1 MIHPNKLTKI
11 LKISQQRRKK
21 IATMLMVNFLFS
33 TILFAFPQSKCDG
46 ICSLEIESH
55 ECSDMTEM
63 TCCDMMEMNNSN
75 SIPCGM
81 EISDI
86 SCDYTLDAVNDYTFI
101 VPKTA
106 DTNVELIKINS
117 ITLSFEEKTPNLF
130 VKSQNIVSY
139 SSPPIYINI
148 SSFLI

>member
-1 MIHPNKLTKI
+1 MIHLNKLIKT
-11 LKISQQRRKK
+11 LKISPVTRKR
-21 IATMLMVNFLFS
+21 IAMMLMVNFLFS

-46 ICSLEIESH
+46 MCSLEIESH
-55 ECSDMTEM
+55 ECSDMVEM
-63 TCCDMMEMNNSN
+63 TCCDMMEMNNTN
-75 SIPCGM
+75 PIPCEM

-117 ITLSFEEKTPNLF
+117 ITLSFEEIMPNLF